1 MRLVLSNI
9 NNQLKTM
16 NYIKQLQTDRADLQ
30 AQIKRIE
37 EAANDLLN
45 YAHSDKFCG
54 DGAIGTYIAKQDII
68 ERTRLILNEVNV

>member
-1 MRLVLSNI
+1 VRLVLSNI
-9 NNQLKTM
+9 NNKLKTM

>member
-1 MRLVLSNI
+1 
-9 NNQLKTM
+9 M
-16 NYIKQLQTDRADLQ
+16 NYIKQLQTDRDDLQ
-30 AQIKRIE
+30 AQIERIE

-68 ERTRLILNEVNV
+68 ERTRLILNEINV